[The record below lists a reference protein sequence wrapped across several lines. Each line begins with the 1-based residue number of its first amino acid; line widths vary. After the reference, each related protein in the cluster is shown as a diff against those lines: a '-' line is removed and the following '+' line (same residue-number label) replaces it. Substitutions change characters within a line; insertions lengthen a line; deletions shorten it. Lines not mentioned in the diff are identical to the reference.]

1 MADSA
6 DLRTEGEKSSNQSA
20 IDRRQQYR
28 RLKAVGT
35 CVMCQKA
42 AVKNR
47 SYCYSCSSKQS
58 IATYRCGLRSF
69 MKAAGFNLSF
79 ESITDDVDMLEQLK
93 TSSSKSEQLLL
104 AKLQML
110 LVEGGWMHK

>member
-1 MADSA
+1 
-6 DLRTEGEKSSNQSA
+6 
-20 IDRRQQYR
+20 
-28 RLKAVGT
+28 
-35 CVMCQKA
+35 
-42 AVKNR
+42 
-47 SYCYSCSSKQS
+47 
-58 IATYRCGLRSF
+58 